1 MEAAIQ
7 TLVNVYLKSSKR
19 KENLGK
25 KDFQNLV
32 KSQLSN
38 ILSDTDSKE
47 AVNNMAVG
55 LDENQDGKLGF
66 PEYMKLIGYLAVSL
80 SEQRMLAK
88 EEPNQNATGQVAQSS
103 PDKEEKTEA
112 NTEVNAEV
120 KAEPKAEMKEEAA
133 TAVPL

>member
-80 SEQRMLAK
+80 SEQPCASPYLARL
-88 EEPNQNATGQVAQSS
+88 PH
-103 PDKEEKTEA
+103 DI
-112 NTEVNAEV
+112 
-120 KAEPKAEMKEEAA
+120 
-133 TAVPL
+133 